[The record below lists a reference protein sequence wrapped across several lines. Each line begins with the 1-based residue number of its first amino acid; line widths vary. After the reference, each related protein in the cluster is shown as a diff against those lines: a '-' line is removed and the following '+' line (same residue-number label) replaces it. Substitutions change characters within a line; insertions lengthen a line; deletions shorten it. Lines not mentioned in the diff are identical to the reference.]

1 MEEDPSTGGLFA
13 DPDGFYP
20 PTPPPRPVSYTLQSG
35 QELRLHLVGQ
45 PSLEANHLWNGARA
59 VSKLFESDPSLVAGR
74 TVLELGAGAGLP
86 SLVCGVLG
94 CRRAVLTDY
103 PDVDIVANM
112 QFNVDALEETV
123 EEARGR
129 VKVQGYVW
137 GADPAP
143 LLAELDGTDAEE
155 SAGAGAG
162 FDVLVLADLLFRH
175 SEHGNMVKSIKM
187 TLKRDRGSVAYV
199 VFTSY
204 RPWLKDKDLAF
215 FDVAR
220 AEGFVVEK
228 ILEEKLDRPLFEN
241 DPGDVEVQK
250 TVTGWTV
257 KWGEEALGEQN

>member
-1 MEEDPSTGGLFA
+1 MEDDPSTGGLFA

-35 QELRLHLVGQ
+35 QELRMHLVGQ

-112 QFNVDALEETV
+112 QSNVDALEETV
-123 EEARGR
+123 EETRGR
-129 VKVQGYVW
+129 VKVRGYVW
-137 GADPAP
+137 GRTRRRCSRSWRG
-143 LLAELDGTDAEE
+143 LDVE
-155 SAGAGAG
+155 AGAGAGEG

-175 SEHGNMVKSIKM
+175 SEHGNMVKSIKA
-187 TLKRDRGSVAYV
+187 TLKRDKGSVAYV

-215 FDVAR
+215 FDMAR
-220 AEGFVVEK
+220 GRV
-228 ILEEKLDRPLFEN
+228 R
-241 DPGDVEVQK
+241 G
-250 TVTGWTV
+250 
-257 KWGEEALGEQN
+257 GEDSGGEAG